1 MILILTQCLP
11 PDPGGIEVLVGGL
24 ATALAGSG
32 EEVLVLADRIRG
44 KGLAEP
50 AWPKGITV
58 RRFGGPKPLRRL
70 AKGFTARRLIARG
83 GVRAVVTDT
92 WKSAALLPKQAGVP
106 VLVLAHGNEVL
117 PVAAARRDRRR
128 RDAFA
133 RATVVAANSAYTAA
147 LVRDA
152 LGNAAPQ
159 VEVVPL
165 PLPAPVA
172 ATVEATAWAEA
183 QAGGASPVVASLSR
197 LEPRKGI
204 DQVIRAL
211 PGLVALHPAIR
222 FLVAGSGPDRA
233 RLEALAASEGVADRV
248 RFLGRIDET
257 QKAALLARADLFAM
271 PARREGNSVEGFGIV
286 YLEAA
291 WQGCPSLAGH
301 EGGAAEA
308 VADGE
313 TGLLCDG
320 ADAAAVAAALKALLA
335 EPAGLQAMGEAAA
348 ARVRAGFLW
357 QHALPRY
364 RALLGLKA

>member
-50 AWPKGITV
+50 VWPKGVTV

-70 AKGFTARRLIARG
+70 AKGFAARRLLARA
-83 GVRAVVTDT
+83 GVQAVVTDT
-92 WKSAALLPKQAGVP
+92 WKSAALLPNQAGVP

-117 PVAAARRDRRR
+117 PVASARRVARR

-147 LVRDA
+147 LVREA
-152 LGNAAPQ
+152 LGNAAPR
-159 VEVVPL
+159 VEIVPL
-165 PLPAPVA
+165 PLPAPLD
-172 ATVEATAWAEA
+172 ATPEATAWAASLAE
-183 QAGGASPVVASLSR
+183 GASPVIASLSR

-211 PGLVALHPAIR
+211 PALAVTHSAIR

-248 RFLGRIDET
+248 RFLGRIDEA
-257 QKAALLARADLFAM
+257 QKAALLARADLFVM

-291 WQGCPSLAGH
+291 WQGCPSLAGR

-320 ADAAAVAAALKALLA
+320 ADAKAVAAALDRLLA
-335 EPAGLQAMGEAAA
+335 DPVRLKAMGEAAA
-348 ARVRAGFLW
+348 ARVRAEFLW

>member
-1 MILILTQCLP
+1 MILVLTQCFP

-24 ATALAGSG
+24 AAALAGAG
-32 EEVLVLADRIRG
+32 EEVTVLADRIRG

-50 AWPKGITV
+50 AWPGGVAV

-70 AKGFTARRLIARG
+70 AKSVVARRLLARG
-83 GVRAVVTDT
+83 CVQAVVTDT
-92 WKSAALLPKQAGVP
+92 WKSAALLPKRAGVP
-106 VLVLAHGNEVL
+106 VMVLAHGNEVL
-117 PVAAARRDRRR
+117 PAASARRLVRR

-133 RATVVAANSAYTAA
+133 RATAVAANSAYTAA

-152 LGNAAPQ
+152 LGPAAPRIG
-159 VEVVPL
+159 VVPL
-165 PLPAPVA
+165 PLPAPV
-172 ATVEATAWAEA
+172 EATPEAAAWAEA
-183 QAGGASPVVASLSR
+183 LADGASPVLASLAR

-211 PGLVALHPAIR
+211 PGLAARHPAIR
-222 FLVAGSGPDRA
+222 FLVAGGGPDRE

-248 RFLGRIDET
+248 RFLGRVDDA

-291 WQGCPSLAGH
+291 WQGCPSLAGR

-320 ADAAAVAAALKALLA
+320 ADPAAVAAALESLLA
-335 EPAGLQAMGEAAA
+335 DPERLKAMGEAAA
-348 ARVRAGFLW
+348 ARVRSGFLW
-357 QHALPRY
+357 RHALPRY
-364 RALLGLKA
+364 RALLALSA